1 MVDII
6 NLNLTEWYHHLPMHD
21 YLDYLAYRFTQRK
34 TRWKGDE
41 PFVNNMIENS
51 QQSLDKLCFSSQFY
65 FVQTIYV
72 AGMCQIVL
80 GIQTLLW
87 AENYNM
93 FGDFATIPIFCWTV
107 ILMALIERGVYF
119 FGHLF

>member
-1 MVDII
+1 
-6 NLNLTEWYHHLPMHD
+6 
-21 YLDYLAYRFTQRK
+21 
-34 TRWKGDE
+34 
-41 PFVNNMIENS
+41 MIENS